1 MTLTADEKSLDFKAF
16 LPDGKQFDEVKLTK

>member
-1 MTLTADEKSLDFKAF
+1 MKADAKTLEFKAF

>member
-1 MTLTADEKSLDFKAF
+1 MTMKAYEKTLEFKAF